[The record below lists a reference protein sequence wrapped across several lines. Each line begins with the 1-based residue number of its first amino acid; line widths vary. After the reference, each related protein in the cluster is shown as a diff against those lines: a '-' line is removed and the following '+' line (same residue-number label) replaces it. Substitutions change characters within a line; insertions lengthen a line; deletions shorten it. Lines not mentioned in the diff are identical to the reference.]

1 MHEKISAKKLNRD
14 IRDITKDEVETAME
28 LCDTNHDGM
37 LSKDE
42 MNKWI
47 IEHMNNNAQYKAEQA
62 RMHDC
67 SGHHHGHG
75 GHHEDKEE
83 HHHHEEAGEK

>member
-1 MHEKISAKKLNRD
+1 MHEKMTAKKLGRPAK
-14 IRDITKDEVETAME
+14 DITKEEVEAAME

-47 IEHMNNNAQYKAEQA
+47 VEHMNNNAQYKAEQA
-62 RMHDC
+62 RIHDC
-67 SGHHHGHG
+67 SGDHHHHGG
-75 GHHEDKEE
+75 D
-83 HHHHEEAGEK
+83 HHHHHREHVEGH